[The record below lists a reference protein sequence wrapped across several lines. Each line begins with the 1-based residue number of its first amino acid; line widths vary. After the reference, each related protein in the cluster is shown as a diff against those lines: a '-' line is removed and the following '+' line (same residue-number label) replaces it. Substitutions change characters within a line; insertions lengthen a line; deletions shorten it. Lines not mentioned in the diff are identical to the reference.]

1 MLLQWQRAWKEGP
14 CSISF
19 WPARKYTYIYY
30 YYTVLIYMYLYHII
44 YRYMHNGLTN
54 GQKNNVEFSL

>member
-30 YYTVLIYMYLYHII
+30 YYTVLIYMYVPISYNIQI
-44 YRYMHNGLTN
+44 YAQWAN
-54 GQKNNVEFSL
+54 KWAKK